1 MAEEQREKKRKTK
14 PIGLDLFA
22 RILRETNASSAL
34 SFLLGT
40 DITGLIK

>member
-1 MAEEQREKKRKTK
+1 MAEEQRVKKRT
-14 PIGLDLFA
+14 IGLDLFA
-22 RILRETNASSAL
+22 RILRGTNASYAL